1 MRNDRFRCVDRL
13 PFINFPH
20 AYAITI
26 AGRCTRAKPRETS
39 WNPVTSLVSLD
50 DEFSCHGVSNVER
63 SWYTKLAAQPTSIA
77 INSCRR
83 WYRIRAPGELDYK
96 LVSWDEVSRESWSIN
111 WKTLRFRLIFF
122 SQRESLLVEDWFN
135 ETRMWVDQFYL
146 KCTLSFCSD
155 DDIFRFIQWIFFV
168 LSFPQRNLIVVCDLN
183 SVCSYISCKSLVSF
197 YKIYII

>member
-1 MRNDRFRCVDRL
+1 MANFGASSRLRNRYLSLDIIQRRVPLRNDRFRCVDRL

-20 AYAITI
+20 AYAITM

-63 SWYTKLAAQPTSIA
+63 SWNTKLAARPTNVA
-77 INSCRR
+77 INSCRP

-111 WKTLRFRLIFF
+111 WKTLHFRLFSF
-122 SQRESLLVEDWFN
+122 SQRESLLVVDWFN
-135 ETRMWVDQFYL
+135 ETRIWVDQFY
-146 KCTLSFCSD
+146 SM
-155 DDIFRFIQWIFFV
+155 IFSV
-168 LSFPQRNLIVVCDLN
+168 LSSGYF
-183 SVCSYISCKSLVSF
+183 SF
-197 YKIYII
+197 FHFDREIW